1 MGTAVAFDLSM
12 INGQDFG
19 YREEDTRGHF
29 CPLWASFSYTA
40 LPYKLLR
47 VALDC
52 AVSGL
57 SPVSTD

>member
-1 MGTAVAFDLSM
+1 MGAAVAFDLSM
-12 INGQDFG
+12 MNGQDFG
-19 YREEDTRGHF
+19 YREVNTRGHF
-29 CPLWASFSYTA
+29 CLLCACFSYTP

-57 SPVSTD
+57 SPVSKD